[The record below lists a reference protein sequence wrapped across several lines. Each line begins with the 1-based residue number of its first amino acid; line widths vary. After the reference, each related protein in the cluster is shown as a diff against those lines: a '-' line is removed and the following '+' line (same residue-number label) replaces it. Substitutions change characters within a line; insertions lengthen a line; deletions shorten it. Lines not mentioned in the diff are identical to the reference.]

1 LGCFGLTTSGIV
13 VAHVVLDAPLEV
25 GMLVGFHI
33 SVDRTGDTLMVVSLG
48 AKLASLGNIFCRV
61 HSSQS

>member
-1 LGCFGLTTSGIV
+1 VLGCFGLTTSGIV

-33 SVDRTGDTLMVVSLG
+33 SVDRAGDTLMVVSLG
-48 AKLASLGNIFCRV
+48 AKLASLGNYKRV
-61 HSSQS
+61 RKA